1 MDNSDSTKFKADP
14 YNPNNKLITK
24 DDILTIM
31 KSLNIQDF
39 KIHNLSLYQHSY
51 NFRQLNQAGRN
62 LG

>member
-14 YNPNNKLITK
+14 YNSDNKLITK

-39 KIHNLSLYQHSY
+39 TIYNLSLYQQAFIHKSY
-51 NFRQLNQAGRN
+51 CEYYEIT
-62 LG
+62 